1 MSSPYYSFVVPIFR
15 DAALARDFCTEFE
28 KVFQAYLDTDDVSE
42 QVELIFVNDDGT
54 CETARMLQQACEE
67 HPFAKVLNLS
77 RNFGQHIA
85 LSCGYDHAEGE
96 VVGMLNVDMEDPP
109 DQIPLLLDAL
119 KTGEFDI
126 VLGVREQRQSP
137 LLDRM
142 TSRGFSWF
150 LNKATGYDMPLNTAT
165 LRVMNRRFVD
175 AYRSLTERSR
185 YLPGLEMWLGYRRGY
200 VPIRHTRRT
209 QGKSSYTFRRRL
221 RLSFE
226 AIISFSD
233 LPLRFCVAL
242 GAIVAL
248 IGFLLASYLT
258 IGKLFFVEFRAG
270 YTSTITAVV
279 LLGGVLISVIGV
291 ASLYIGRIL
300 SEVQGRPLYLVRDS
314 FNIREP
320 DPERRRVHDRTAD
333 RA

>member
-1 MSSPYYSFVVPIFR
+1 LSSPSYSFVVPIYR
-15 DAALARDFCTEFE
+15 DAALARDFCIEYE
-28 KVFQAYLDTDDVSE
+28 RVFQAYLDVSDISE
-42 QVELIFVNDDGT
+42 QVELIFVNDDGSL
-54 CETARMLQQACEE
+54 ETADILRATAEDF
-67 HPFAKVLNLS
+67 PFVKVLNLS

-85 LSCGYDHAEGE
+85 LSCGYDHAEGD

-109 DQIPLLLDAL
+109 DQIPLMIDAL
-119 KTGEFDI
+119 EQGGYDI
-126 VLGVREQRQSP
+126 VLGVREERQSP
-137 LLDRM
+137 FLDRV

-200 VPIRHTRRT
+200 VPIRHARRT
-209 QGKSSYTFRRRL
+209 QGRSSYTFRRRL

-233 LPLRFCVAL
+233 LPLRFFVAV
-242 GAIVAL
+242 GAIISLV
-248 IGFLLASYLT
+248 GFLLVAYLT
-258 IGKLFFVEFRAG
+258 IGKLFFVDFRAG
-270 YTSTITAVV
+270 YTSTISIVV
-279 LLGGVLISVIGV
+279 FLAGALICVVGV

-314 FNIREP
+314 FNFTQRDP
-320 DPERRRVHDRTAD
+320 DGAPVQDRSAD